1 MHKGHNVL
9 KWLIA
14 VISAA
19 IGGLFGQFGGQV
31 GAIVG
36 VISGLLVGYYYVH
49 SALKIGSRSTLLRI
63 IVGTFYGTLA
73 GLISGV
79 SVHLPNFFILLKHG
93 LFGNA
98 GVTLMI
104 GATFGV
110 VVGTVVGF
118 IGACIIASIRREDK
132 SE

>member
-1 MHKGHNVL
+1 MNKRHNVL
-9 KWLIA
+9 KWVIA

-19 IGGLFGQFGGQV
+19 IGGFFGLFGGPV

-36 VISGLLVGYYYVH
+36 IISGLLVGYYYVH
-49 SALKIGSRSTLLRI
+49 FTLQIKSSSTLLRI
-63 IVGTFYGTLA
+63 ILGTFYGTLA

-79 SVHLPNFFILLKHG
+79 SVHVPSLFIQQKHG
-93 LFGNA
+93 LFGSGGGA
-98 GVTLMI
+98 LMT
-104 GATFGV
+104 GAIFGV
-110 VVGTVVGF
+110 VVGTGVGF